1 MQSESWDRTMYI
13 NVLYCFLNVS
23 GNKEPALGVED
34 PEREL
39 TGVMLKTVVALLNGS
54 VRNAGKD
61 GH

>member
-1 MQSESWDRTMYI
+1 MQSGIWDRAVHI
-13 NVLYCFLNVS
+13 NIFYCFLNVS
-23 GNKEPALGVED
+23 GNKEPTPGVRD

-39 TGVMLKTVVALLNGS
+39 TGVMLETVVALLNGS